1 MYDLFSDFFEGFNIY
16 PVYRQ
21 EVVCKKCGR
30 TYSEFQKTGKLG
42 CSECYEVFSAP
53 LKTALK
59 NFHGNLEHTG
69 KIPGGISE
77 EISKKRKIEELKLE
91 IQKAVASENYEDA
104 AKLHKE
110 LKNLL

>member
-21 EVVCKKCGR
+21 EAVCKKCGR

-42 CSECYEVFSAP
+42 CADCYDVFSAP
-53 LKTALK
+53 LESALK
-59 NFHGNLEHTG
+59 NFHGNSEHTG
-69 KIPGGISE
+69 KIPGEFSE
-77 EISKKRKIEELKLE
+77 EITKKRRIEELKAE

-104 AKLHKE
+104 AKMHKE
-110 LKNLL
+110 LKSLL